1 MPDYFSAK
9 ELVSAG
15 QGFSTIHLFARSTGN
30 KKSGREKP
38 CLMPD
43 IESSLSLVS
52 SSLLLFTA
60 PLVSPSYQAVAH
72 PHVLPKALP
81 IAQVVMTGS
90 IYSTLAIT
98 VER

>member
-1 MPDYFSAK
+1 MFCASVVA
-9 ELVSAG
+9 
-15 QGFSTIHLFARSTGN
+15 F
-30 KKSGREKP
+30 
-38 CLMPD
+38 
-43 IESSLSLVS
+43 
-52 SSLLLFTA
+52 SLLLFTA
-60 PLVSPSYQAVAH
+60 PLVIPSYKSVAH